1 MTISKHKTRALAGFL
16 LVLLVSL
23 LFQSAFADDLQSPT
37 VVDPTIEV
45 ILPSDEPDTT
55 EIPIDPTKSPT
66 TAPTAVPIPTEIPIE
81 SESPYQVTVT
91 TPNGWSNAAKAAA
104 VIEMLDPTRLGVQ
117 QLEYNT
123 GGAWIDLTTE
133 YTLATDGKVSVTITD
148 NAMLTVRVTDPH
160 GHAFE
165 EAVEIRFFDREA
177 PIVTAGID
185 AASLNV
191 KAQDALSGVGG
202 IQVNGM
208 LFTTLT
214 DGPLSV
220 RIADVLSKY
229 ERLAVRAF
237 DYAGNFSEPV
247 TLDNPY
253 YTPDAQPTTVPTATA
268 NPTNSLFPS
277 IVTPVPFDQSAQ
289 VTATPTATAMPIV
302 ETEYITI
309 GPGMPYQADGNSHTL
324 DVLYSAATNKQFITM
339 QTKSG
344 NTFYLVIDYD
354 KPIDEEAEMYETYF
368 LNLVDERDL
377 LALMDESEMPTATP
391 QIVYA
396 TPEPTTVPVATTVP
410 TQTEPPAKENNQST
424 AVLALVAIL
433 ALGGVGAFLFLK
445 NKNSNNNRRTPSDY
459 SFEDDD
465 EDDDNDSET

>member
-23 LFQSAFADDLQSPT
+23 LFQTAFADDLQSPT
-37 VVDPTIEV
+37 VVDPIIEV
-45 ILPSDEPDTT
+45 ILPSDEPAT
-55 EIPIDPTKSPT
+55 EIPIDPTGSPT
-66 TAPTAVPIPTEIPIE
+66 MAPTAVPISTEIPIE
-81 SESPYQVTVT
+81 SENPYQVTIT
-91 TPNGWSNAAKAAA
+91 TPNGWSNAAKATA
-104 VIEMLDPTRLGVQ
+104 VITLLDPTLLGVQ

-123 GGAWIDLTTE
+123 GGEWIDLTME
-133 YTLATDGKVSVTITD
+133 YTLATDGKVSITITD
-148 NAMLTVRVTDPH
+148 NVMLTLRVTDPH
-160 GHAFE
+160 GHTFE
-165 EAVEIRFFDREA
+165 EVTEIRFFDRKA

-214 DGPLSV
+214 NGTLSV

-253 YTPDAQPTTVPTATA
+253 YTPDVQPTTVPIATA
-268 NPTNSLFPS
+268 NPTNTLFPS
-277 IVTPVPFDQSAQ
+277 IATPVPFDQS
-289 VTATPTATAMPIV
+289 VGATEAPTATATPIV

-354 KPIDEEAEMYETYF
+354 KPIDEDAEMYETYF

-377 LALMDESEMPTATP
+377 LALMDESETPTATP
-391 QIVYA
+391 QIVYV
-396 TPEPTTVPVATTVP
+396 TPEPTTVPLATTAP
-410 TQTEPPAKENNQST
+410 MQTEPPAKENSQST
-424 AVLALVAIL
+424 AILALVAIL
-433 ALGGVGAFLFLK
+433 ALGGVGGYFFLK
-445 NKNSNNNRRTPSDY
+445 NKKGKAASRTPSDY
-459 SFEDDD
+459 GFEDDE
-465 EDDDNDSET
+465 EDDDSDSET

>member
-1 MTISKHKTRALAGFL
+1 MTISKHKKRALIGFL
-16 LVLLVSL
+16 MVLLVSL
-23 LFQSAFADDLQSPT
+23 LFQNAFADDLQSPT
-37 VVDPTIEV
+37 IVDPTIEV
-45 ILPSDEPDTT
+45 ILPSDEPEATDVPIEPT
-55 EIPIDPTKSPT
+55 ESPT
-66 TAPTAVPIPTEIPIE
+66 TAPTAVPIPTEIPME
-81 SESPYQVTVT
+81 SESPYQVTIT
-91 TPNGWSNAAKAAA
+91 TPNGWSNAAKAEA
-104 VIEMLDPTRLGVQ
+104 VITLLDPTLLGVQ
-117 QLEYNT
+117 QLEYSM
-123 GGAWIDLTTE
+123 GGEWIDLTME
-133 YTLATDGKVSVTITD
+133 YTLATDSKVSVTIAD
-148 NAMLTVRVTDPH
+148 NVLLTLRVTDPH

-165 EAVEIRFFDREA
+165 ETAQIRFFDREA

-214 DGPLSV
+214 DGTLSV

-253 YTPDAQPTTVPTATA
+253 YTPETQPTTVPTATT
-268 NPTNSLFPS
+268 NPTNTLAPS
-277 IVTPVPFDQSAQ
+277 IATPVPFDQSTQAT
-289 VTATPTATAMPIV
+289 TAPTATPIV

-354 KPIDEEAEMYETYF
+354 KPIDEDAEMYETYF

-391 QIVYA
+391 QIVYV
-396 TPEPTTVPVATTVP
+396 TPEPTTVPVATTAP
-410 TQTEPPAKENNQST
+410 TQTEVPAKENSQST
-424 AVLALVAIL
+424 AILALVAIL
-433 ALGGVGAFLFLK
+433 ALGGVGGYFFFK
-445 NKNSNNNRRTPSDY
+445 NKKGKSASRTPSDY
-459 SFEDDD
+459 GFEDDD
-465 EDDDNDSET
+465 EDDDSDSET

>member
-1 MTISKHKTRALAGFL
+1 MTISKHKKRALAGFL

-23 LFQSAFADDLQSPT
+23 LFQTAFADDLQSPT

-45 ILPSDEPDTT
+45 ILPSDDPETT
-55 EIPIDPTKSPT
+55 DVPLDPTQSPT
-66 TAPTAVPIPTEIPIE
+66 TAPTAVPIPTEIPME
-81 SESPYQVTVT
+81 SESPYQVTIT
-91 TPNGWSNAAKAAA
+91 TPNGWSNASKAAA
-104 VIEMLDPTRLGVQ
+104 VITLLDPTLLGVQ

-123 GGAWIDLTTE
+123 GGEWIDLTTD
-133 YTLATDGKVSVTITD
+133 YTLATDGKVSIPITD
-148 NAMLTVRVTDPH
+148 NVLLTLRVTDPH
-160 GHAFE
+160 GHVFE
-165 EAVEIRFFDREA
+165 EDAQIRFFDREA

-214 DGPLSV
+214 DGTLSV
-220 RIADVLSKY
+220 RIADVLNKY

-253 YTPDAQPTTVPTATA
+253 YTPDAQPTTVPTATV
-268 NPTNSLFPS
+268 NPTNSQFPS
-277 IVTPVPFDQSAQ
+277 IATPVPFDQSTQA
-289 VTATPTATAMPIV
+289 TAAPTATATPIV

-354 KPIDEEAEMYETYF
+354 KPIDEDAEMYETYF

-391 QIVYA
+391 QIVYV
-396 TPEPTTVPVATTVP
+396 TPEPTTVPMATTAP
-410 TQTEPPAKENNQST
+410 TQNEPPAKENSQST
-424 AVLALVAIL
+424 AILALVAIL
-433 ALGGVGAFLFLK
+433 GLGGIGGYFFFKSKKGKYTA
-445 NKNSNNNRRTPSDY
+445 RTPSDY
-459 SFEDDD
+459 GFEDDD
-465 EDDDNDSET
+465 EDDDSDSDT